1 MTATSEAQP
10 GTRSG
15 GIAPAPT
22 LTRRPKDSRPKGKGT
37 TKISLTDRIVSTA
50 ARWIYEGR
58 RLDMQGLAD
67 ELGVSRVTL
76 FRRVGSREELMQ
88 KVRAAINSGLPKEY
102 QSCT

>member
-15 GIAPAPT
+15 GIAPAQT
-22 LTRRPKDSRPKGKGT
+22 LTDRPKGSRPKGNGA

-76 FRRVGSREELMQ
+76 FRRVGGREELIS
-88 KVRAAINSGLPKEY
+88 RALWRL
-102 QSCT
+102 